1 MKKISAYS
9 PTYISEIE
17 KFKFKLI
24 DKETGERFLILND

>member
-17 KFKFKLI
+17 KFKLI
-24 DKETGERFLILND
+24 DKETAERVLIINV